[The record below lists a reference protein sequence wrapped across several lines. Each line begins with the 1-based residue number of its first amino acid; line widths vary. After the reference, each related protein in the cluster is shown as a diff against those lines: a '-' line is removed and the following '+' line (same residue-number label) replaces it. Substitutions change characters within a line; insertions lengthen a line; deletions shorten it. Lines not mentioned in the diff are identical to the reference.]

1 MIFFRNL
8 SIKRKITSVVMLTS
22 CIALLLACAA
32 FVGYELLTFRAT
44 MVSEM
49 SALAGITGKN
59 CEVPVSFDRPEEAEN
74 TLANLSTE
82 RQVLAACIY
91 RDGKVWA
98 KYPKGMSDAAFPAKP
113 DVGRHHFEKSTLALS
128 RQILDPDKNPIGAIY
143 IQSSLDTMYA
153 RLRQYVRIMAVV
165 LLVASIVVLVIS
177 TKLQGVI
184 SQPLLKLSE
193 TARTVSDKKDY
204 SVRAQKQ
211 GNDEV
216 GVLIDSFN
224 EMLAQIQKRDTEL
237 QEARLAA
244 EQANRA
250 KSNFL
255 SFMSHELRTPLTA
268 IIGFSELLIHEVEA
282 EGHKPIGGEDH
293 KYLDW
298 VDDLRR
304 VHDSGK
310 YLLELINDILDIS
323 KIEAGKMEVHLEIFA
338 VPALVRDLKD
348 VMRPLLE
355 RKNNRLVVECSDD
368 TGTMQADRIKV
379 RQCLL
384 NLLSNASK
392 FTEQGVITLSASRV
406 ARRGIGPLPPV
417 VSSPSPP
424 STPLTQTDPKTG
436 EGGIVDWPSPPSK
449 PPPSPGELSVR
460 GVEGGEGHK
469 PIGGE
474 GHTVDWLIFR
484 IQDTGIGMTPEQIG
498 KLFRAFTQADD
509 STSRRYGGTGLGLA
523 LTKKFCQIMGGD
535 VRVESEIGK
544 GSTFTIELPVVTAKP
559 TSSIT
564 VVPPAAAAS
573 RTRSSSQCILII
585 DDDPAVHQLLA
596 DVLRPEGYTLKFAT
610 NGPDGLRLA
619 KELRPAVITL
629 DVLMP
634 DMDGWVVLAL
644 MKADPDLAAI
654 PVIMLTVRA
663 DQDFG
668 FAMGVADYLQ
678 KPIDRGRLVAVLKR
692 YHQFRPP
699 NRVLVVEDDAA
710 MREMICRMLNDK
722 DWTVA
727 EAENGLAAL
736 ESIARC
742 PPALIILDLKMPVM
756 DGFQM
761 IAELHKHEDWRKI
774 PVVVVSAAELTAED
788 RQRLQGHVKKILQK
802 GDFSREDLMREVQ
815 QTVKLLLANHDSAAT
830 DAVGAV

>member
-1 MIFFRNL
+1 MKSFKNR
-8 SIKRKITSVVMLTS
+8 SIQSKLTWIIMLTS

-32 FVGYELLTFRAT
+32 FITYELFTFRNNLVQELST
-44 MVSEM
+44 
-49 SALAGITGKN
+49 LADITGKN
-59 CEVPVSFDRPEEAEN
+59 CAAAVSLNLSDDAEK
-74 TLANLSTE
+74 TLANLSGE
-82 RQVLAACIY
+82 SRLMAACIY
-91 RDGKVWA
+91 KDGKVWA
-98 KYPKGMSDAAFPAKP
+98 RYPKSLPDSALPPQPPPALH
-113 DVGRHHFEKSTLALS
+113 RFENNSLVLS
-128 RQILDPDKNPIGAIY
+128 REIHDPDGDLIGTIFLKSNLEQLY
-143 IQSSLDTMYA
+143 S
-153 RLRQYVRIMAVV
+153 RLRQYVGIVAGV
-165 LLVASIVVLVIS
+165 LIVASIVALLIS
-177 TKLQGVI
+177 ARLQRVV
-184 SQPLLKLSE
+184 SKPLLDLSA

-204 SVRAQKQ
+204 AVRAHKH
-211 GNDEV
+211 GDDEV

-237 QEARLAA
+237 QEARVAA
-244 EQANRA
+244 EQANQA

-282 EGHKPIGGEDH
+282 EGRA
-293 KYLDW
+293 DW

-323 KIEAGKMEVHLEIFA
+323 KIEAGKMEVHLETFD
-338 VPALVRDLKD
+338 VPALIRDLKD

-355 RKNNRLVVECSDD
+355 RRNNQLVVECPED

-392 FTEQGVITLSASRV
+392 FTDQGVITFSASRV
-406 ARRGIGPLPPV
+406 
-417 VSSPSPP
+417 
-424 STPLTQTDPKTG
+424 
-436 EGGIVDWPSPPSK
+436 
-449 PPPSPGELSVR
+449 VR
-460 GVEGGEGHK
+460 NGS
-469 PIGGE
+469 
-474 GHTVDWLIFR
+474 DWLTFR

-498 KLFRAFTQADD
+498 KLFRAFSQADD

-544 GSTFTIELPVVTAKP
+544 GSTFTIELPAVTAKS

-564 VVPPAAAAS
+564 VVPAAAS
-573 RTRSSSQCILII
+573 VSAPRSSSSCILVI

-596 DVLRPEGYTLKFAT
+596 DVLQPEGYPLKFAT
-610 NGPDGLRLA
+610 SGKEGLRLA

-644 MKADPDLAAI
+644 MKADPDLVTI

-668 FAMGVADYLQ
+668 FSMGVADYLQ
-678 KPIDRGRLVAVLKR
+678 KPIDRGRLIAVLKR
-692 YHQFRPP
+692 YHQVRPS
-699 NRVLVVEDDAA
+699 NHVLVVEDDSA
-710 MREMICRMLNDK
+710 MREMICRMLSDK

-742 PPALIILDLKMPVM
+742 QPSLIILDLKMPVM

-774 PVVVVSAAELTAED
+774 PVVVVSAKELTSED
-788 RQRLQGHVKKILQK
+788 RQRLQGHVQKILQK
-802 GDFSREDLMREVQ
+802 GDFGREGLMREVQ
-815 QTVKLLLANHDSAAT
+815 QTVKLFLAQQN
-830 DAVGAV
+830 AVEADTP

>member
-1 MIFFRNL
+1 
-8 SIKRKITSVVMLTS
+8 
-22 CIALLLACAA
+22 
-32 FVGYELLTFRAT
+32 
-44 MVSEM
+44 
-49 SALAGITGKN
+49 
-59 CEVPVSFDRPEEAEN
+59 
-74 TLANLSTE
+74 
-82 RQVLAACIY
+82 
-91 RDGKVWA
+91 
-98 KYPKGMSDAAFPAKP
+98 
-113 DVGRHHFEKSTLALS
+113 
-128 RQILDPDKNPIGAIY
+128 
-143 IQSSLDTMYA
+143 
-153 RLRQYVRIMAVV
+153 
-165 LLVASIVVLVIS
+165 
-177 TKLQGVI
+177 
-184 SQPLLKLSE
+184 
-193 TARTVSDKKDY
+193 
-204 SVRAQKQ
+204 
-211 GNDEV
+211 
-216 GVLIDSFN
+216 
-224 EMLAQIQKRDTEL
+224 
-237 QEARLAA
+237 
-244 EQANRA
+244 
-250 KSNFL
+250 
-255 SFMSHELRTPLTA
+255 
-268 IIGFSELLIHEVEA
+268 
-282 EGHKPIGGEDH
+282 
-293 KYLDW
+293 
-298 VDDLRR
+298 
-304 VHDSGK
+304 
-310 YLLELINDILDIS
+310 
-323 KIEAGKMEVHLEIFA
+323 
-338 VPALVRDLKD
+338 
-348 VMRPLLE
+348 
-355 RKNNRLVVECSDD
+355 
-368 TGTMQADRIKV
+368 
-379 RQCLL
+379 
-384 NLLSNASK
+384 
-392 FTEQGVITLSASRV
+392 
-406 ARRGIGPLPPV
+406 
-417 VSSPSPP
+417 
-424 STPLTQTDPKTG
+424 
-436 EGGIVDWPSPPSK
+436 
-449 PPPSPGELSVR
+449 
-460 GVEGGEGHK
+460 VEGGEGHK

-596 DVLRPEGYTLKFAT
+596 DVLRPEGYTLKFAS

-699 NRVLVVEDDAA
+699 NRVLVVEDDAP

-830 DAVGAV
+830 

>member
-1 MIFFRNL
+1 MKFFKDL
-8 SIKRKITSVVMLTS
+8 SIKRKMTWIIMLTS
-22 CIALLLACAA
+22 SIALLLACAA
-32 FVGYELLTFRAT
+32 FVTYELFTSPKNLVHELTT
-44 MVSEM
+44 
-49 SALAGITGKN
+49 LADVTGKG
-59 CEVPVSFDRPEEAEN
+59 CAFALSFNAPGMAEDAEK
-74 TLANLSTE
+74 TLGNLSGE
-82 RQVLAACIY
+82 RRIVAACIY

-98 KYPKGMSDAAFPAKP
+98 KYPKTLDDSAFPASP
-113 DVGRHHFEKSTLALS
+113 SPASHRFENNSLLLF
-128 RQILDPDKNPIGAIY
+128 REIHDPNGDTIGMFFL
-143 IQSSLDTMYA
+143 QSNLTQMYS
-153 RLRQYVRIMAVV
+153 RLRQYVGIVAVV
-165 LLVASIVVLVIS
+165 LVVALVVALLISAGLQRVIS
-177 TKLQGVI
+177 E
-184 SQPLLKLSE
+184 PLLALSA

-204 SVRAQKQ
+204 ALRAQKQ
-211 GNDEV
+211 GDDEV

-237 QEARLAA
+237 QEARVTA
-244 EQANRA
+244 ERANQA

-282 EGHKPIGGEDH
+282 EGRA
-293 KYLDW
+293 DW

-323 KIEAGKMEVHLEIFA
+323 KIEAGKMEVHLETFA

-355 RKNNRLVVECSDD
+355 RKKNRLVVECSDD

-384 NLLSNASK
+384 NLLSNAGK
-392 FTEQGVITLSASRV
+392 FTEQGVITFSASRV
-406 ARRGIGPLPPV
+406 ARRGNGPLAPHALLP
-417 VSSPSPP
+417 
-424 STPLTQTDPKTG
+424 QTGPKTG
-436 EGGIVDWPSPPSK
+436 EGGP
-449 PPPSPGELSVR
+449 
-460 GVEGGEGHK
+460 GGEGPK
-469 PIGGE
+469 
-474 GHTVDWLIFR
+474 VDWLIFR

-544 GSTFTIELPVVTAKP
+544 GSTFTIELPAVTIKP
-559 TSSIT
+559 ASAIT
-564 VVPPAAAAS
+564 VVPPAAAPAP
-573 RTRSSSQCILII
+573 RRSSSRCILII

-596 DVLRPEGYTLKFAT
+596 DVLRPEGYTLQFAT
-610 NGPDGLRLA
+610 NGADGLRLA
-619 KELRPAVITL
+619 RELRPAVITL

-634 DMDGWVVLAL
+634 EMDGWVVLAL
-644 MKADPDLAAI
+644 IKADPDLATI

-668 FAMGVADYLQ
+668 FAMGVTDYLQ
-678 KPIDRGRLVAVLKR
+678 KPIDRERLVAVLRR
-692 YHQFRPP
+692 YHQVQPL
-699 NRVLVVEDDAA
+699 NHVLVVEDDAD
-710 MREMICRMLNDK
+710 MREMICRMLGDK

-742 PPALIILDLKMPVM
+742 QPSLIVLDLKMPVM

-774 PVVVVSAAELTAED
+774 PVVVVSAKELTTED
-788 RQRLQGHVKKILQK
+788 RQRLQGHVQKILQK
-802 GDFSREDLMREVQ
+802 GDFGREGLLREVQ
-815 QTVKLLLANHDSAAT
+815 QTVKLFLTKQNTIAT
-830 DAVGAV
+830 